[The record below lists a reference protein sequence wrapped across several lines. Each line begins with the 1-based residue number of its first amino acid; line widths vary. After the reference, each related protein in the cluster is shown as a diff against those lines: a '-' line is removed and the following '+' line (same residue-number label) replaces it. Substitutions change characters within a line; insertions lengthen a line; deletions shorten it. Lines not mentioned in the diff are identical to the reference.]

1 MRKARLTFFNVER
14 FVWVLGLRVF
24 GVLWVFVALLVFL
37 FLALVRCFPLYT
49 AGVPRALTLFI
60 KVFLYL
66 SKNIYSA

>member
-49 AGVPRALTLFI
+49 TGVSRGALR
-60 KVFLYL
+60 FL
-66 SKNIYSA
+66 